1 MADRRALSK
10 STRFEVFKRDEFT
23 CQYCGQHPP
32 AVVLEIDHVV
42 AVSDGGSDEEHNLV
56 AACRDCNRGKAA
68 RPLGAASIDVAAKAQ
83 LLRERMEQTAAY
95 EALLNEDRA
104 RAEQAVDRIV
114 AVYEGAFQDWTLL
127 DKTRP
132 SIRRF
137 LKSLPEPI
145 VIEAMELACARMNE
159 NKAWRYFCGVCWHK
173 IRDAEGQS

>member
-104 RAEQAVDRIV
+104 RAE
-114 AVYEGAFQDWTLL
+114 
-127 DKTRP
+127 
-132 SIRRF
+132 
-137 LKSLPEPI
+137 PI